1 MTRGNLRVS
10 PGLLSQIA
18 NFGQGLTTQQGV
30 ASSSMLP
37 PAQQFGPSGLGGMF
51 ARNLGGLLGKDMRTP
66 EEKILAATAGID
78 RTTPAGQLEAIEAR
92 LQFETDPDKRNTLG
106 QQAVQLR
113 RQMASDART
122 AASDARQEKL
132 DLEKTQGRANLVTAL
147 TEAGATDVATLVD
160 NGAYTTAV
168 GSQHLSMLKRAEKLD
183 GTNLDQQRELVRLA
197 GYEDNE
203 VFSNFMTGKD
213 TKPLSAAGLTLL
225 LNQAKVDSTK
235 QDTLETLGAMEQ
247 TPKVQAVTEMVEAGF
262 LTGGQ
267 IGPALMSGDTVKNIT
282 SQKFR
287 DRDGNIVGTAYVNGK
302 PHSISYSTGEF
313 IPVTAE
319 NPVTPIGD
327 GKAKTISSAARRSF
341 ENVVDE
347 SNNFI
352 DSDQREKYI
361 KLDPQSKVNFNTS
374 VIELAERRA
383 RSNDTTVEAEMLGAF
398 NDLMN
403 ADEFN
408 FDDPFYWVNESTF
421 KVPVDLSKF
430 VTTSASPAPPEPAAT
445 NGEPVVPWGT
455 TPNKG

>member
-1 MTRGNLRVS
+1 MALGDQLRGLFTNNPVQRVS
-10 PGLLSQIA
+10 A
-18 NFGQGLTTQQGV
+18 AGQPL
-30 ASSSMLP
+30 
-37 PAQQFGPSGLGGMF
+37 LGGSETTNLLT
-51 ARNLGGLLGKDMRTP
+51 RSLGGLLGRDVRTP

-78 RTTPAGQLEAIEAR
+78 RTTAAGQLEAIEAR
-92 LQFETDPDKRNTLG
+92 LKFETDPDKRNTLG

-113 RQMASDART
+113 RQMASDARVV
-122 AASDARQEKL
+122 ASDARQAKL
-132 DLEKTQGRANLVTAL
+132 DLEKTQGKANLVTAL
-147 TEAGATDVATLVD
+147 TDAGATDVATLVE
-160 NGAYTTAV
+160 NGAYPPAV
-168 GSQHLSMLKRAEKLD
+168 GSQHLSMLKRAEKLN

-235 QDTLETLGAMEQ
+235 QDTLETLGAMKQ

-282 SQKFR
+282 SQQFR
-287 DRDGNIVGTAYVNGK
+287 DRDGNIVGTAFVNGV
-302 PHSISYSTGEF
+302 PNSISYSTGEF
-313 IPVTAE
+313 LPITEE

-327 GKAKTISSAARRSF
+327 GKAKTVSSAARRAF
-341 ENVVDE
+341 NNVIDE

-352 DSDQREKYI
+352 DSDQEEKYL
-361 KLDPQSKVNFNTS
+361 KLDSQSKVNFNTS

-430 VTTSASPAPPEPAAT
+430 VTTSAAPASSASAAT
-445 NGEPVVPWGT
+445 DGKPVVPWGS
-455 TPNKG
+455 

>member
-1 MTRGNLRVS
+1 MGLLERTGVLDRYKVS
-10 PGLLSQIA
+10 PTQGTSGLLT
-18 NFGQGLTTQQGV
+18 GQPAL
-30 ASSSMLP
+30 SP
-37 PAQQFGPSGLGGMF
+37 FAQQA
-51 ARNLGGLLGKDMRTP
+51 ARNIGGVLGIDMRTP

-78 RTTPAGQLEAIEAR
+78 RTTAAGQLEAIEAR

-122 AASDARQEKL
+122 VKA
-132 DLEKTQGRANLVTAL
+132 DLEKTQGKANLVTAL
-147 TEAGATDVATLVD
+147 TDAGATDVATLVD

-168 GSQHLSMLKRAEKLD
+168 GAQHLSTLKRAERLD
-183 GTNLDQQRELVRLA
+183 GTNLEQQRELVRLA

-235 QDTLETLGAMEQ
+235 QDTLETLGAMKQ

-282 SQKFR
+282 SQQFR
-287 DRDGNIVGTAYVNGK
+287 DRDGNIVGTAFVNGV
-302 PHSISYSTGEF
+302 PNSISYSTGEF
-313 IPVTAE
+313 LPITEE

-327 GKAKTISSAARRSF
+327 GKAKTVSSAARRAF
-341 ENVVDE
+341 NNVIDE

-352 DSDQREKYI
+352 DSDQEEKYL

-374 VIELAERRA
+374 VVELAERRA
-383 RSNDTTVEAEMLGAF
+383 KSNDTTVEAEMLSAF

-403 ADEFN
+403 SDEFI
-408 FDDPFYWVNESTF
+408 FDAPYLGSNTSTF
-421 KVPVDLSKF
+421 KVPVDFSKF
-430 VTTSASPAPPEPAAT
+430 VTTSAAPAPSASAAT
-445 NGEPVVPWGT
+445 NGEPVVPWGS
-455 TPNKG
+455 

>member
-1 MTRGNLRVS
+1 MARLGGNLAGLFTNNPINAVS
-10 PGLLSQIA
+10 ATGQPLIGGSQSANLL
-18 NFGQGLTTQQGV
+18 
-30 ASSSMLP
+30 
-37 PAQQFGPSGLGGMF
+37 
-51 ARNLGGLLGKDMRTP
+51 ARSLGGLLGRDLRTP

-78 RTTPAGQLEAIEAR
+78 RTTAAGQLEAIEAR

-113 RQMASDART
+113 RQMASDAR
-122 AASDARQEKL
+122 QEKL
-132 DLEKTQGRANLVTAL
+132 DLEKTQGKANLVTAL
-147 TEAGATDVATLVD
+147 TDAGATDVATLVD

-168 GSQHLSMLKRAEKLD
+168 GSQHLSMLKRAERLD
-183 GTNLDQQRELVRLA
+183 GTNLEQQRELVRLA

-282 SQKFR
+282 SQQFR

-319 NPVTPIGD
+319 NPVTPIND
-327 GKAKTISSAARRSF
+327 RKAKTIPSTVKKSYKDILDLSNGLIEGEQL
-341 ENVVDE
+341 ENYNE
-347 SNNFI
+347 LS
-352 DSDQREKYI
+352 
-361 KLDPQSKVNFNTS
+361 PQDKVNFDSS
-374 VIELAERRA
+374 VIELATQRA
-383 RSNDTTVEAEMLGAF
+383 ETNNTTVESEMLRAF

-403 ADEFN
+403 SDEFVSEGT
-408 FDDPFYWVNESTF
+408 FDFGGSAF
-421 KVPVDLSKF
+421 KVPDFSKF
-430 VTTSASPAPPEPAAT
+430 VTTSAAPASSAPAAT

-455 TPNKG
+455 PPNKG

>member
-1 MTRGNLRVS
+1 MARLGGNLAGLFTNNPINAVS
-10 PGLLSQIA
+10 ATGQPLIGGSQSANLL
-18 NFGQGLTTQQGV
+18 
-30 ASSSMLP
+30 
-37 PAQQFGPSGLGGMF
+37 
-51 ARNLGGLLGKDMRTP
+51 ARSVGGLLGRDLRTP

-78 RTTPAGQLEAIEAR
+78 RTTAAGQLEAIEAR

-113 RQMASDART
+113 RQMASDAR
-122 AASDARQEKL
+122 QEKL
-132 DLEKTQGRANLVTAL
+132 DLEKTQGKANLVTAL
-147 TEAGATDVATLVD
+147 TDAGATDVATLVD

-168 GSQHLSMLKRAEKLD
+168 GAQHLSTLKRAERLD

-225 LNQAKVDSTK
+225 LNQAKVDSAK
-235 QDTLETLGAMEQ
+235 QDTLETLSAMEQ

-282 SQKFR
+282 SQQFR
-287 DRDGNIVGTAYVNGK
+287 DRDGNTVGTAYVNGK

-313 IPVTAE
+313 IPITAE

-341 ENVVDE
+341 ENVIDE

-352 DSDQREKYI
+352 DDDQREKYI

-383 RSNDTTVEAEMLGAF
+383 ENNDTTVEAEMLGAF

-403 ADEFN
+403 SDEFI
-408 FDDPFYWVNESTF
+408 FDAPYLGSNTSAF
-421 KVPVDLSKF
+421 KVPDLSKF
-430 VTTSASPAPPEPAAT
+430 VTTSAAPAPSAPAAQGTST
-445 NGEPVVPWGT
+445 NKKVDFGG
-455 TPNKG
+455 

>member
-1 MTRGNLRVS
+1 MSIFDMRGINPLTVS
-10 PGLLSQIA
+10 P
-18 NFGQGLTTQQGV
+18 TQGV
-30 ASSSMLP
+30 SGMLTSQQVGVN
-37 PAQQFGPSGLGGMF
+37 PAVQLATRSI
-51 ARNLGGLLGKDMRTP
+51 GGLLGMDMRTP

-78 RTTPAGQLEAIEAR
+78 RTTAAGQLEAIEAR
-92 LQFETDPDKRNTLG
+92 LKFETDPDKRNTLG

-113 RQMASDART
+113 RQI
-122 AASDARQEKL
+122 ASDARQEKL
-132 DLEKTQGRANLVTAL
+132 NLEKTQGKANLVTAL
-147 TEAGATDVATLVD
+147 TDAGATDVATLVD

-168 GSQHLSMLKRAEKLD
+168 GAQHLSTLKRAERLD

-282 SQKFR
+282 SQQFR

-313 IPVTAE
+313 LPITAE
-319 NPVTPIGD
+319 NPVIPIGE

-341 ENVVDE
+341 ENVIDE

-352 DSDQREKYI
+352 DGDQREKYI

-383 RSNDTTVEAEMLGAF
+383 KSNDTTVEAEMLGAF

-403 ADEFN
+403 SDEFI
-408 FDDPFYWVNESTF
+408 FDAPYFRANTSAF
-421 KVPVDLSKF
+421 KVPDLSKF
-430 VTTSASPAPPEPAAT
+430 VTTSAAPAPSAPAAQGTST
-445 NGEPVVPWGT
+445 NKKVLYTGT
-455 TPNKG
+455 GG

>member
-1 MTRGNLRVS
+1 MGLLDRIGAFDRYKVS
-10 PGLLSQIA
+10 PTQGTSGLMTGAGRPMSP
-18 NFGQGLTTQQGV
+18 F
-30 ASSSMLP
+30 
-37 PAQQFGPSGLGGMF
+37 AQQA
-51 ARNLGGLLGKDMRTP
+51 ARNIGGLLGQDMRTP

-78 RTTPAGQLEAIEAR
+78 RTTAAGQLEAIEAR
-92 LQFETDPDKRNTLG
+92 LRFETDPDKRNTLG

-122 AASDARQEKL
+122 AKTE
-132 DLEKTQGRANLVTAL
+132 LEKTQGKANLVTAL
-147 TEAGATDVATLVD
+147 TDAGATDVATLVD

-168 GSQHLSMLKRAEKLD
+168 GSQHLSMLKRAERLD
-183 GTNLDQQRELVRLA
+183 GTNLEQQRELVRLA

-235 QDTLETLGAMEQ
+235 QDTLETLGAMKQ

-282 SQKFR
+282 SQQFR
-287 DRDGNIVGTAYVNGK
+287 DRDGNIVGTAYVNGE

-319 NPVTPIGD
+319 NPVTPIND
-327 GKAKTISSAARRSF
+327 RKAKTIPSTVKRYYKDILDLSNGLIEGEQL
-341 ENVVDE
+341 ENYNE
-347 SNNFI
+347 LS
-352 DSDQREKYI
+352 
-361 KLDPQSKVNFNTS
+361 PQDKVNFDSS
-374 VIELAERRA
+374 VIELATQRA
-383 RSNDTTVEAEMLGAF
+383 ETNNTTVESEMLRAF

-403 ADEFN
+403 SDEFVSEGT
-408 FDDPFYWVNESTF
+408 FDFGGSAF
-421 KVPVDLSKF
+421 KVPDLSKF
-430 VTTSASPAPPEPAAT
+430 VTTSAAPAPSAPAAT
-445 NGEPVVPWGT
+445 SGEKVVPWGS
-455 TPNKG
+455 

>member
-1 MTRGNLRVS
+1 MGLLDRIGAFDRYKVS
-10 PGLLSQIA
+10 PTQGTSGLLTGTGQPMSPFAQGAVRQIGGA
-18 NFGQGLTTQQGV
+18 
-30 ASSSMLP
+30 
-37 PAQQFGPSGLGGMF
+37 LGI
-51 ARNLGGLLGKDMRTP
+51 DVRTP

-78 RTTPAGQLEAIEAR
+78 RTTPAGQLEAIETR
-92 LQFETDPDKRNTLG
+92 LKFELDPDKRNALG

-113 RQMASDART
+113 RQIATDART
-122 AASDARQEKL
+122 AASDARQAKL
-132 DLEKTQGRANLVTAL
+132 DLEKTQGKANLVTAL
-147 TEAGATDVATLVD
+147 TDAGATDVATLVD

-168 GSQHLSMLKRAEKLD
+168 GAQHLSMLNRANKLD
-183 GTNLDQQRELVRLA
+183 GTNLEQQRELVRLA

-235 QDTLETLGAMEQ
+235 QDTLKTLGEMEQ

-282 SQKFR
+282 SQQFR

-319 NPVTPIGD
+319 NPVTPIND
-327 GKAKTISSAARRSF
+327 RKAKTIPSTVKKSYKDILDLSNGLIEGEQL
-341 ENVVDE
+341 ENYNE
-347 SNNFI
+347 LS
-352 DSDQREKYI
+352 
-361 KLDPQSKVNFNTS
+361 PQDKVNFDSS
-374 VIELAERRA
+374 VIELATQRA
-383 RSNDTTVEAEMLGAF
+383 ETNNTTVESEMLRAF

-403 ADEFN
+403 SDEFVSEGT
-408 FDDPFYWVNESTF
+408 FDFGGSAF
-421 KVPVDLSKF
+421 KVPDLSKF

-455 TPNKG
+455 TSNKG